1 MPPAGYSYSLLPSH
15 SVPNTPAEGW
25 TTHFGSTTSAA
36 DVRLSAPPLP
46 RRSLRHIVLCFIV
59 APAVLLF
66 VGLAVLSHEDVAAT
80 AAVVRDGSGAAG
92 AARAQDWLKEH
103 GYWWA
108 GDDTAPRARPSTAAA
123 HATSS
128 SLDRV
133 AKVQGHPTTRLPTCD
148 RTLLY
153 TFAGSHGLAS
163 EYLIF
168 LRIAMLARQY
178 GYALFIDDS
187 RWNYGRWTE

>member
-1 MPPAGYSYSLLPSH
+1 MPPAGYTLLPSY

-25 TTHFGSTTSAA
+25 TTHFGAPSATDA
-36 DVRLSAPPLP
+36 RTAAPPIP

-66 VGLAVLSHEDVAAT
+66 VGLAVFSYGDP
-80 AAVVRDGSGAAG
+80 AAVARDGSAT
-92 AARAQDWLKEH
+92 AQDWLKEH

-108 GDDTAPRARPSTAAA
+108 GDDTAPRARPSTGAAPQ
-123 HATSS
+123 T

-133 AKVQGHPTTRLPTCD
+133 ANVQGHSTCD

-168 LRIAMLARQY
+168 LRIAMLARHY

>member
-1 MPPAGYSYSLLPSH
+1 MPPYGYSLLPSH

-25 TTHFGSTTSAA
+25 TPHFASTSSAA
-36 DVRLSAPPLP
+36 DARLPAPSIP
-46 RRSLRHIVLCFIV
+46 RRSLRHIVLCFII

-66 VGLAVLSHEDVAAT
+66 VGLAVFSHGDPSST
-80 AAVVRDGSGAAG
+80 AAAVARDGYGSVT
-92 AARAQDWLKEH
+92 AQDWLKEH
-103 GYWWA
+103 GHWWG
-108 GDDTAPRARPSTAAA
+108 GDHTVPRTSPSIATAPAA
-123 HATSS
+123 
-128 SLDRV
+128 SLDNV
-133 AKVQGHPTTRLPTCD
+133 AMPKGLPTTQLARCD

-168 LRIAMLARQY
+168 LRIAMLARY
-178 GYALFIDDS
+178 YDYALFIDDS